1 MYVSFIIITLHN
13 EMIII
18 IRKVYK
24 RTISLVKR
32 HTYRERAASLFRH
45 FPTEQRQTLQKET
58 ASNMNWFAGS
68 IAEAISLCQAEKL
81 VFLVYVHDS
90 EAHSA
95 ETNAY
100 WEDAA
105 VADRCVDRLC
115 RLCVDQT
122 ASRL

>member
-1 MYVSFIIITLHN
+1 
-13 EMIII
+13 
-18 IRKVYK
+18 
-24 RTISLVKR
+24 
-32 HTYRERAASLFRH
+32 
-45 FPTEQRQTLQKET
+45 
-58 ASNMNWFAGS
+58 MNWFAGS

-105 VADRCVDRLC
+105 VADRCSASCVSIRLQADSDEC
-115 RLCVDQT
+115 NQFRQICIKNT
-122 ASRL
+122 RFP